1 MVRQIRCVSQWLLC
15 SIAPAPRLTPGSR
28 LCYYL
33 RTIACGE
40 RVVLV
45 SEPQRDD
52 LWDIWRQLARR
63 NNWALVTDES
73 AFLGQVATECA
84 ALAAER
90 STGQIQRVAIERV
103 YGAMLYYG
111 LAQRDEAAAGE
122 LWLAFVRTAAG
133 HGWSQPDA
141 EELAQEGVARV
152 FEHLHELRSPQ
163 SFLSWAFW
171 VFSTVRRD
179 SAKQRGDEQ
188 AHESDDGESRYQ
200 QPANISDPIGRA
212 EQAAVDQE
220 LWALVR
226 ACLPSDFEWQVALRI
241 LLRGD
246 RPREVAA
253 DLGLPSYRIR
263 VAKCRALQRLR
274 DDGALA
280 RWLGRQ
286 PDQAGMPPPTA
297 GADDNDT

>member
-1 MVRQIRCVSQWLLC
+1 MERRIRCATQWLFC
-15 SIAPAPRLTPGSR
+15 SMAPAPRLTLGSR
-28 LCYYL
+28 LCYYF
-33 RTIACGE
+33 RTIARGE
-40 RVVLV
+40 RVVPV

-63 NNWALVTDES
+63 NNWALVTDEA
-73 AFLGQVATECA
+73 AFLNQVAAECA

-90 STGQIQRVAIERV
+90 SPGQVQRVAIERV
-103 YGAMLYYG
+103 YGALLYHG
-111 LAQRDEAAAGE
+111 LARRDEAAAGE
-122 LWLAFVRTAAG
+122 LWLAFVRTASG
-133 HGWSQPDA
+133 RGWSQPDA

-171 VFSTVRRD
+171 VFRTVRRD
-179 SAKQRGDEQ
+179 SAKQRADEQ
-188 AHESDDGESRYQ
+188 VHESDDGEPRAR
-200 QPANISDPIGRA
+200 PADASDPIGRA
-212 EQAAVDQE
+212 EQVAVDQE

-274 DDGALA
+274 EDGALA

-286 PDQAGMPPPTA
+286 PGQAGMPPPA
-297 GADDNDT
+297 VGADDDDT

>member
-1 MVRQIRCVSQWLLC
+1 
-15 SIAPAPRLTPGSR
+15 
-28 LCYYL
+28 
-33 RTIACGE
+33 
-40 RVVLV
+40 V

-52 LWDIWRQLARR
+52 LWGIWRQLARR
-63 NNWALVTDES
+63 NKWALVTDEV
-73 AFLGQVATECA
+73 AFLDQVAAECA

-90 STGQIQRVAIERV
+90 STSQGQRVAIERV
-103 YGAMLYYG
+103 YGALLYQG
-111 LAQRDEAAAGE
+111 LARRDEAAAGE
-122 LWLAFVRTAAG
+122 LWLAFVRTAVG

-171 VFSTVRRD
+171 VFRTVRRD
-179 SAKQRGDEQ
+179 SAEQRGDEQ
-188 AHESDDGESRYQ
+188 ALESDDGGPHAQ
-200 QPANISDPIGRA
+200 LADTSDPIGQA

-253 DLGLPSYRIR
+253 DMELPAYRIR

-274 DDGALA
+274 DDRGLA
-280 RWLGRQ
+280 HWLERQ
-286 PDQAGMPPPTA
+286 PSQTGMPPAAA
-297 GADDNDT
+297 GADDDDT